1 MKVGDLVRIKY
12 DGVVTSQSRY
22 DGVVALIVEVEV
34 CQADTDYPGA
44 WFHLLNQPVPFRANK
59 LEVINAS
66 R

>member
-44 WFHLLNQPVPFRANK
+44 WFHCPTVG
-59 LEVINAS
+59 EVIHES

>member
-1 MKVGDLVRIKY
+1 MQVGDLVRIK
-12 DGVVTSQSRY
+12 Y

-34 CQADTDYPGA
+34 CQAGTDYPGA